1 MEHPGLIS
9 SYDSEKKSLS
19 LPIHK
24 SASEGL
30 IHYGHHSHS
39 STPPPGTVN
48 KGGKVSM
55 QGGIPVLVNSN
66 PQARAVVIW
75 CTFTCTCTTSKLL
88 VHFHIKGR
96 HMGKHVSR
104 TLAYIKRQRC
114 LNAFVITLVCLLY
127 GATAVTVPT
136 YTMYHVQCSLCLH
149 WSLTYMYITLCYYF
163 YSPLGHPLLSFH
175 TTDIWKGRES

>member
-24 SASEGL
+24 SASEGV

-96 HMGKHVSR
+96 HMGQ
-104 TLAYIKRQRC
+104 TCEQ
-114 LNAFVITLVCLLY
+114 NT
-127 GATAVTVPT
+127 G
-136 YTMYHVQCSLCLH
+136 LH
-149 WSLTYMYITLCYYF
+149 QKAEVFECICYYPCVF
-163 YSPLGHPLLSFH
+163 ALWCYCCDCPYLHDVPC
-175 TTDIWKGRES
+175 TM